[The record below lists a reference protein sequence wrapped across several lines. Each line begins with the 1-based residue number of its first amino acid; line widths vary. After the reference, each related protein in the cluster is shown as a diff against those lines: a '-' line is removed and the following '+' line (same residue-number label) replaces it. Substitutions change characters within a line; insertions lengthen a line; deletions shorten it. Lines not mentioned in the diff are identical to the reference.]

1 MKYLKNFYLSE
12 NKIDNSQDL
21 IIDDIKDICLEFSDY
36 EIDYSIKTN
45 MKYYADNISGFDCIV
60 ISLKDNKNRFF
71 TISDIEDVLL
81 RLESYLK
88 NTNWKIDCGFPA
100 DDTYLSLEHFL
111 VEFSGEE
118 LYEMGIYIYHQPNK
132 INESLSHNDLTLD
145 VKDIFL
151 ELRDQGY
158 EVDVDMRP
166 QGVDMFSV
174 SVSND
179 KLFDWKDVK
188 EEFLRS
194 KQMILDNHFSLQK
207 VIVTYY
213 PLGAFNGS
221 GVRVLNRMRT
231 EKFEGST
238 FSAFTHLVG
247 DTIVE
252 KGGKLY
258 EIAFIFNLNNK

>member
-1 MKYLKNFYLSE
+1 MKYLKKFYLLE
-12 NKIDNSQDL
+12 NKEINSSDL
-21 IIDDIKDICLEFSDY
+21 IINDIEDICLEFIDSQ
-36 EIDYSIKTN
+36 IDYSIKTN
-45 MKYYADNISGFDCIV
+45 MKYYADNIKGFDCIV
-60 ISLKDNKNRFF
+60 VTLKDNSNRFF
-71 TISDIEDVLL
+71 RIPDIEDVLL
-81 RLESYLK
+81 RLQTFLE
-88 NTNWKIDCGFPA
+88 NTDWKIDCGFPWE
-100 DDTYLSLEHFL
+100 DTYLSLEHFL
-111 VEFSGEE
+111 VEFAGEE
-118 LYEMGIYIYHQPNK
+118 LYEMGIYIYYQPNK
-132 INESLSHNDLTLD
+132 ITESLSHNDLTLD

-213 PLGAFNGS
+213 PLGAFNDS

-231 EKFEGST
+231 EKFVGST
-238 FSAFTHLVG
+238 FSAFIHLVG
-247 DTIVE
+247 HTIVA